1 MNKKRNTK
9 STTFKKEEF
18 KVPEFKNELNISV
31 HAEDENKEN
40 KMSQN
45 DSSASAEIVT
55 SQKEDTNLEPT
66 ETPLDETLSH
76 EQPKLNSSEEQ
87 NLNDQNLQPK
97 EDSKTELQEEVVY
110 KKNDIVW

>member
-1 MNKKRNTK
+1 MSKKRSTK
-9 STTFKKEEF
+9 STTFIKEEF

-40 KMSQN
+40 KMSLN
-45 DSSASAEIVT
+45 DSSAGMAT
-55 SQKEDTNLEPT
+55 SQKEDNNSEPT
-66 ETPLDETLSH
+66 ETPLDETLNH
-76 EQPKLNSSEEQ
+76 EQPKLNSSEEE

-97 EDSKTELQEEVVY
+97 EDNKAELQEEVVY